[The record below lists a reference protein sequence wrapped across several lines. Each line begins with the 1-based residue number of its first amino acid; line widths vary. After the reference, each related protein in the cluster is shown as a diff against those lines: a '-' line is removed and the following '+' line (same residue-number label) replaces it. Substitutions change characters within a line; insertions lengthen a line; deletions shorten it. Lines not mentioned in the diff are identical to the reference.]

1 MRRGLRLA
9 APATLALAALVLPSI
24 AVAGGPSVW
33 TNISKP
39 LGMNSDYP
47 GVLRDNNGDLRVLST
62 ASSGGKDALYE
73 SVISPAGALLSD
85 SVVVGPTTSIAPD
98 PQLIRTSSGYLAA
111 VGADAG
117 SCAGQVCVTTSS
129 NGVTGWTSPVP
140 ASADTT
146 AASDSGFDA
155 VFAKNEPVFA
165 YAGVPP
171 TSITYHVGIGGADQS
186 LASNDSGALISDV
199 TLAVDKVTG
208 DVWAAWYQY
217 HHGTGHS
224 MDGYYVRE
232 IYPTVGTLY
241 KAPNSYSYGTTVDL
255 NSQRVPLATPA
266 TGGAY
271 LAYCEAYS
279 SASSSTCGSVV
290 LWRAGPSATT
300 LVVPGTRAPNAPYA
314 VDRVGLSAGPA
325 GRLWVAWNWPD
336 SSQYRAIRTNVAKTR
351 FGAIHVVALPRSAT
365 GSFGY
370 SLNDE
375 GSPGHADLVAELQSS
390 ASYFLW
396 QTQVLAGLTVTV
408 APGSWNSTH
417 ARIVTI
423 RVTDVGDPVRG
434 ARVTIHGKAA
444 ITGAG
449 GTATF
454 GFPKGFKP
462 GSYGVQA
469 SMVQYSPGM
478 AIMRVT

>member
-255 NSQRVPLATPA
+255 NSQSSPGRMR
-266 TGGAY
+266 
-271 LAYCEAYS
+271 
-279 SASSSTCGSVV
+279 SASGTWCCRPRD
-290 LWRAGPSATT
+290 RA
-300 LVVPGTRAPNAPYA
+300 
-314 VDRVGLSAGPA
+314 
-325 GRLWVAWNWPD
+325 
-336 SSQYRAIRTNVAKTR
+336 
-351 FGAIHVVALPRSAT
+351 
-365 GSFGY
+365 
-370 SLNDE
+370 
-375 GSPGHADLVAELQSS
+375 
-390 ASYFLW
+390 
-396 QTQVLAGLTVTV
+396 
-408 APGSWNSTH
+408 
-417 ARIVTI
+417 
-423 RVTDVGDPVRG
+423 
-434 ARVTIHGKAA
+434 
-444 ITGAG
+444 
-449 GTATF
+449 TA
-454 GFPKGFKP
+454 
-462 GSYGVQA
+462 
-469 SMVQYSPGM
+469 
-478 AIMRVT
+478 